1 MCIID
6 VHQCHNVRT
15 LLATVLLLQPARALL
30 RTHNSAF
37 HQILIV
43 IWNFMRMRSF
53 IYKIFVDFY
62 LHSPWITQK
71 TRNGVAK
78 GRPWV
83 QHHNCSAGAGAGLK
97 PTNKNVPFYHHQA
110 AERLCAQQSQ
120 AAVRDWNQKN
130 ARLSSMLHRQIICIC
145 TTPQHHNN
153 TTAISRLPPQA
164 QSYPAFCLQ
173 HKLCSSY
180 FHGVHPC
187 PFTCQ
192 SIERFARKIEIHQVD
207 NG

>member
-15 LLATVLLLQPARALL
+15 LLATVLLLQPARPIL

-53 IYKIFVDFY
+53 TYKIFVDFY
-62 LHSPWITQK
+62 LHSLWISQK

-145 TTPQHHNN
+145 TTPQHNS
-153 TTAISRLPPQA
+153 TAAIPRLPPQA

-173 HKLCSSY
+173 HKL
-180 FHGVHPC
+180 VHTSMV
-187 PFTCQ
+187 FIHALSHVKGKICQ
-192 SIERFARKIEIHQVD
+192 KKWDLYEVY

>member
-1 MCIID
+1 MWELYSPLSCSCSLHGRSSAHIIPLFIKS
-6 VHQCHNVRT
+6 QLSLGT
-15 LLATVLLLQPARALL
+15 L
-30 RTHNSAF
+30 
-37 HQILIV
+37 
-43 IWNFMRMRSF
+43 WECSF
-53 IYKIFVDFY
+53 TFKIFVDFY
-62 LHSPWITQK
+62 LHPPWISQK

-173 HKLCSSY
+173 HKLVPTSMVFIHALSHVKGKICQKNWDSS
-180 FHGVHPC
+180 G
-187 PFTCQ
+187 
-192 SIERFARKIEIHQVD
+192 R
-207 NG
+207 